1 MNLLI
6 KGSQAAGILLI
17 AGGIIVGI
25 LPYIIPSINFESI
38 PVAIILVITGVI
50 LFAVNRF
57 TSNMLKGL
65 PKAPTMKESAERIS
79 AGADLLKQYNKM
91 NKLSSTGIPAKVK
104 VLGFKDTGQLVN
116 FDSVIEF
123 QLEVLKEHKY
133 DNYFINSHRQ
143 IVSKILINRIETGK
157 EYYAKIDPEDRDNVM
172 ITFM

>member
-6 KGSQAAGILLI
+6 KISQAAGILLI

-38 PVAIILVITGVI
+38 PAAIILVITGVI
-50 LFAVNRF
+50 IFAVNKF
-57 TSNMLKGL
+57 TGNMVKGL
-65 PKAPTMKESAERIS
+65 PKAPTMKESAARIS

-104 VLGFKDTGQLVN
+104 VLGYKDTGQLVN

-172 ITFM
+172 ITFT